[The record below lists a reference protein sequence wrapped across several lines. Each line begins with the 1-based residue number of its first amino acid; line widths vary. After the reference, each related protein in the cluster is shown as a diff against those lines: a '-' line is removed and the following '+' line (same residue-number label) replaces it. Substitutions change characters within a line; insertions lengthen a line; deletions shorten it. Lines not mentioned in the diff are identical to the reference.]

1 MEVFIIGLIV
11 AANIIFIIYKFTKG
25 RFPDAILDSILLGAV
40 TVVFMGSYAGLV
52 VGTIASL
59 CVSIYLYYNPPT
71 LGNSI
76 LNNSTLASS
85 ITQDDVNN
93 FFTEFKK
100 RSQRRYH
107 D

>member
-1 MEVFIIGLIV
+1 MEVFILGLVV

-25 RFPDAILDSILLGAV
+25 RLQDAILDSILLGLV

-59 CVSIYLYYNPPT
+59 LVSIYLYYNPPNLGKSQVT
-71 LGNSI
+71 LSV
-76 LNNSTLASS
+76 
-85 ITQDDVNN
+85 TQDDVNE

-100 RSQRRYH
+100 RSKRRYN

>member
-1 MEVFIIGLIV
+1 MEVFILGLVV

-25 RFPDAILDSILLGAV
+25 RFQDAILDSALLGLV

-59 CVSIYLYYNPPT
+59 LVSIYLYYNPPNFGKSQVM
-71 LGNSI
+71 L
-76 LNNSTLASS
+76 S
-85 ITQDDVNN
+85 ITQDDVNE
-93 FFTEFKK
+93 FFAEFKK
-100 RSQRRYH
+100 RSKRRYN